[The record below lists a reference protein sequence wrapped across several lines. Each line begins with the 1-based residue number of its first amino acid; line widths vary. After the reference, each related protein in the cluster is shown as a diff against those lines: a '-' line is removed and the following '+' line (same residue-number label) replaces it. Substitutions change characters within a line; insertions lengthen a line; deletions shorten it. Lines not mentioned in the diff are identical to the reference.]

1 MENIKENNTSESG
14 LLAFDPIVLVRDLV
28 KRWILVVAVAVMVGV
43 GAYILSDLVY
53 KPQYRTNTTFVVTSR
68 SSSSTVY
75 SNLASTSSLANVF
88 SEVIN
93 SSVMRKIILEDA
105 GLSYFDG
112 TITASSI
119 PETNL
124 LTLSVVSSNPKTAFD
139 VTRAII
145 NNHEELTYQIIGDI
159 VLDILQ
165 DPVVPTSPINASN
178 SISNMR
184 LAMIAA
190 ALGTSALIVFASYN
204 RDAVRSAKEV
214 RKKLDCHFLGEIP
227 HEQKYKTLK
236 KRLLREKAGI
246 VISNPT
252 TSFHFTE
259 NIRKLRRRIEQR
271 MGGGRVLM
279 VTSVMENEGKSTV
292 AVNIALALKHKYDRV
307 LLLESDLRKPAV
319 HTIMQQ
325 NDVKVTVKDVL
336 LGGASPADAVIQD
349 RNTGMYL
356 MLDPKGI
363 RNPGDILS
371 SKAMNQLLQW
381 TRENF
386 DYVVV
391 DLPPMSVA
399 TDAESVLE
407 FADASLLVVRQNVVK
422 TDALNRAIAA
432 MKRGKAK
439 LVGCVLNNV
448 YSSFLSSGQ
457 GVRGGHYGKY
467 GKYGKYGAYAPKK
480 PEL

>member
-1 MENIKENNTSESG
+1 MENMKEKNTSESG
-14 LLAFDPIVLVRDLV
+14 LLAFDPIVLIRDLL
-28 KRWILVVAVAVMVGV
+28 KRWLLVVAVSIVVGA
-43 GAYILSDLVY
+43 GAYILSDLTY
-53 KPQYRTNTTFVVTSR
+53 QPQYRTYTTFVVTSR

-75 SNLASTSSLANVF
+75 SNLSSTSALANVF

-93 SSVMRKIILEDA
+93 SSVMRKMILEEA
-105 GLSYFDG
+105 NISYFNG
-112 TITASSI
+112 SISASSI
-119 PETNL
+119 PQTNL
-124 LTLSVVSSNPKTAFD
+124 LTLTVVSSDPKATFD

-145 NNHEELTYQIIGDI
+145 NNHEELTFQIIGDI

-165 DPVVPTSPINASN
+165 DPVVPTAPINHSN
-178 SISNMR
+178 SVSNMR
-184 LAMIAA
+184 LAMLAA
-190 ALGTSALIVFASYN
+190 AFGTSALLIFLSYN

-227 HEQKYKTLK
+227 HEKKYKTLRK
-236 KRLLREKAGI
+236 WLSREKTGI
-246 VISNPT
+246 VISDPT

-292 AVNIALALKHKYDRV
+292 AVNIAMALHQKYDRV
-307 LLLESDLRKPAV
+307 LMLESDLRKPAI

-325 NDVKVTVKDVL
+325 NDVKVSVKDVL
-336 LGGASPADAVIQD
+336 INGAAPDTAIIQD
-349 RNTGMYL
+349 RATGLYM
-356 MLDPKGI
+356 MLDPKGL

-371 SKAMNQLLQW
+371 SMSMNQLLQW

-407 FADASLLVVRQNVVK
+407 FADSSLLVVRQNVVK
-422 TDALNRAIAA
+422 ADALNRAISA

-457 GVRGGHYGKY
+457 GIRGGHYGKY
-467 GKYGKYGAYAPKK
+467 SKYGKYGAYASKHT
-480 PEL
+480 ES

>member
-1 MENIKENNTSESG
+1 MENMNENKTSESG

-28 KRWILVVAVAVMVGV
+28 KRWLLVVAVSVMVGV
-43 GAYILSDLVY
+43 GAYVLSDLLY
-53 KPQYRTNTTFVVTSR
+53 TPQYRTNATFVVSSR

-75 SNLASTSSLANVF
+75 SNLAATSSLTKVF
-88 SEVIN
+88 SQVLN
-93 SSVMRKIILEDA
+93 SSVLRKLVLEEA
-105 GLSYFDG
+105 GLTNFDG
-112 TITASSI
+112 TITAYGI

-124 LTLSVVSSNPKTAFD
+124 MTLQVVSSDPEATFD

-145 NNHEELTYQIIGDI
+145 NNHEDLTYDIIGDI
-159 VLDILQ
+159 VLEILQ
-165 DPVVPTSPINASN
+165 DPVVPTAPINKSN
-178 SISNMR
+178 SASNMR
-184 LAMIAA
+184 IAMLAA
-190 ALGTSALIVFASYN
+190 ALGTSVLLIFLSYN
-204 RDAVRSAKEV
+204 RDAVRSSKEV

-227 HEQKYKTLK
+227 HEQKYKTLR
-236 KRLLREKAGI
+236 KRLLREKSGI

-271 MGGGRVLM
+271 MGEGRVLM
-279 VTSVMENEGKSTV
+279 ITSVMENEGKSTV
-292 AVNIALALKHKYDRV
+292 AVNIALAMKHKYDRI
-307 LLLESDLRKPAV
+307 LLLESDLRKPAI

-325 NDVKVTVKDVL
+325 NNVPVTVKDVL

-349 RNTGMYL
+349 RNTGMYM

-371 SKAMNQLLQW
+371 SKAMNELLQW

-422 TDALNRAIAA
+422 ADALNRAIAA

-439 LVGCVLNNV
+439 MVGCVLNNV

-457 GVRGGHYGKY
+457 GVRGGHYGQY
-467 GKYGKYGAYAPKK
+467 GKYGKYGAYASKNT
-480 PEL
+480 EV

>member
-1 MENIKENNTSESG
+1 MENVKENNTSESG
-14 LLAFDPIVLVRDLV
+14 LLAFDPIVLVRDLA
-28 KRWILVVAVAVMVGV
+28 KRWLLVVAMAVIVGA
-43 GAYILSDLVY
+43 GAYIFSDLIY
-53 KPQYRTNTTFVVTSR
+53 TPQYRTNTTFVVTSR

-75 SNLASTSSLANVF
+75 SNLSSTSSLAYVF
-88 SEVIN
+88 SQVIN
-93 SSVMRKIILEDA
+93 SSVMRKMILEEA
-105 GLSYFDG
+105 HISHFDG
-112 TITASSI
+112 SISASCI

-124 LTLSVVSSNPKTAFD
+124 LILSVVSSDPQSTFA
-139 VTRAII
+139 VTKAII
-145 NNHEELTYQIIGDI
+145 NNHEELTFQIIGGI

-165 DPVVPTSPINASN
+165 DPVVPTTPINSTN
-178 SISNMR
+178 SVSNMR
-184 LAMIAA
+184 MAMLIA
-190 ALGTSALIVFASYN
+190 ALGTSALIVFTSYN

-227 HEQKYKTLK
+227 HEQKYKTLR
-236 KRLLREKAGI
+236 KRLIREKSGI

-271 MGGGRVLM
+271 MGAGRVLM

-292 AVNIALALKHKYDRV
+292 AVNIALALRHKYDRI
-307 LLLESDLRKPAV
+307 LLLESDLRKPAI
-319 HTIMQQ
+319 HTIMQN

-336 LGGASPADAVIQD
+336 LGGVDPADAVVQD
-349 RNTGMYL
+349 RNTGLSL

-371 SKAMNQLLQW
+371 SQSMNKLLQW
-381 TRENF
+381 TREHF

-422 TDALNRAIAA
+422 ADALNRAISA

-457 GVRGGHYGKY
+457 GVRGGHYSRY
-467 GKYGKYGAYAPKK
+467 GKYGKYGTYSPKK
-480 PEL
+480 TEL